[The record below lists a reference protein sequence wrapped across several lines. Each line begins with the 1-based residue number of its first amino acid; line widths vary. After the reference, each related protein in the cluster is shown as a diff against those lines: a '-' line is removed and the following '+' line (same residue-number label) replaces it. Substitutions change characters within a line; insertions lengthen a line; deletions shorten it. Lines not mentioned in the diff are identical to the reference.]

1 MMKELAMQPDTKIA
15 IWHRNIAPILPDIA
29 QFALRVAIGG
39 VFWTS
44 GRTKVDT
51 GLTVSESA
59 VELFRE
65 EYRLPFVA
73 PELAA
78 HLAAYAEHIFPIL
91 LLVGLATRLSASA
104 LFGMTFVIQTLVYP
118 DAFLSVHLG
127 WFAMASAIIVYG
139 PGRFSLDH
147 AIKSRRTGLPLL
159 S

>member
-1 MMKELAMQPDTKIA
+1 MQLDTQIA
-15 IWHRNIAPILPDIA
+15 IWRRSLAPILPDIT
-29 QFALRVAIGG
+29 QFALRLGIGG

-51 GLTVSESA
+51 GLSVSESA

-65 EYRLPFVA
+65 EYRLPLIS

-78 HLAAYAEHIFPIL
+78 HLATYAEHLCPLL
-91 LLVGLATRLSASA
+91 LLVGLATRWSAFA

-147 AIKSRRTGLPLL
+147 AIMSRRQSVPLL